1 MSFSYF
7 IVDTILGVIQRYN
20 DFWMN
25 LHHAIIFIVYA
36 VALRDNNVATELIIT
51 IFFGELTNPFNLL
64 RQIFAEQEKPQQARL
79 QGILFIA
86 SFMLFRIVLGPIFV
100 WWICSNPSVSIIIK
114 LGACLMRKSL
124 SHPSLDRL
132 HLGVENHGNC
142 CSANLRN
149 EIAHHRNTWEVP
161 VPKSAVNEQVP
172 NRVEYPQPWILLL
185 FFDLLPIEITIIGA
199 GASGHGSRQLRA
211 KNVK

>member
-64 RQIFAEQEKPQQARL
+64 RQIYAEQEKPQQARL

-100 WWICSNPSVSIIIK
+100 WWICSNVSVSIIIK

-124 SHPSLDRL
+124 SLILVWIGYIWAWRIMVIAAQQISEMKLPTTETPGKSLSQRVQSMSKFQTVWNIL
-132 HLGVENHGNC
+132 SLGFC
-142 CSANLRN
+142 FSSL
-149 EIAHHRNTWEVP
+149 IYYQS
-161 VPKSAVNEQVP
+161 KSQ
-172 NRVEYPQPWILLL
+172 
-185 FFDLLPIEITIIGA
+185 
-199 GASGHGSRQLRA
+199 
-211 KNVK
+211 